1 MLSYLNVRQ
10 VIGVVYCSPLGK
22 RRNMRFLVLEEFPL
36 LSFLQRYALSFYA
49 CVIVWCG
56 EYWAKTEKRLLSEAG
71 DTC

>member
-1 MLSYLNVRQ
+1 
-10 VIGVVYCSPLGK
+10 
-22 RRNMRFLVLEEFPL
+22 MRFLVLEEFPL